1 MKDNI
6 EEMYRRARQAFRE
19 VEFWPQEKVDEMVLA
34 AAWQWQKEETR
45 KELARTAVDE
55 SGGIGV
61 YEDKVA
67 KVWTKTMGTLRDQRG
82 AKTCGLVR
90 EDKEKGLK
98 IYAKPMG
105 VIADVV
111 PCKGTRDRHFKK

>member
-6 EEMYRRARQAFRE
+6 EEMYRKARKAFRE
-19 VEFWPQEKVDEMVLA
+19 VEFWPQGKVDEMVLA

-67 KVWTKTMGTLRDQRG
+67 RSGQRPW
-82 AKTCGLVR
+82 APCVTSEEPR
-90 EDKEKGLK
+90 
-98 IYAKPMG
+98 P
-105 VIADVV
+105 ADWSERIRKRV
-111 PCKGTRDRHFKK
+111 